1 MFGRLF
7 GRSKVQ
13 PVRAALPP
21 DTRIYAVGDI
31 HGRADLL
38 REAHDLIRA
47 DFDRA
52 PAKRKLVVYLG
63 DYVDRGLESRQVIDL
78 LLDEPLEDVEAVY
91 LKGNHEQ
98 FMLAFLEDVGVG
110 ANWLTNGGN
119 ATLYSY
125 GVGMGEATSAEER
138 MIAAQ
143 AALRAAL
150 PQRHLAFLRDLRLSH
165 REGDYIF
172 VHAGIKP
179 GRRIEEQSEDDLLWI
194 RDEFLQSDRDFGGI
208 VVHGHSI
215 TSTPEIRAN
224 RIGIDTGAFASGV
237 LTTLVLE
244 ESGRGF
250 LQTG

>member
-7 GRSKVQ
+7 GRNSAQ
-13 PVRAALPP
+13 AAPAALPP

-47 DFDRA
+47 DMARA
-52 PAKRKLVVYLG
+52 PVGRTVVIYLG

-78 LLDEPLEDVEAVY
+78 LLDEPLEGVERIH

-98 FMLAFLEDVGVG
+98 FMLLFLDDQGVG
-110 ANWLTNGGN
+110 GNWLSNGGN

-125 GVGMGEATSAEER
+125 GVGMGEASSMEER
-138 MIAAQ
+138 MTAAQ
-143 AALRAAL
+143 ATLREAV

-172 VHAGIKP
+172 VHAGVKP
-179 GRRIEEQSEDDLLWI
+179 GRLLEEQVEEDLLWI
-194 RDEFLQSDRDFGGI
+194 RDEFLHCDRDLGGI

-215 TSTPEIRAN
+215 AAEPEIRAN

-237 LTTLVLE
+237 LTVLVLE
-244 ESGRGF
+244 GTGRGF
-250 LQTG
+250 LQTE

>member
-7 GRSKVQ
+7 GRNKVTTA
-13 PVRAALPP
+13 PAALPP
-21 DTRIYAVGDI
+21 DTRVYAVGDI

-38 REAHDLIRA
+38 RETHDLIRA
-47 DFDRA
+47 DLDRS
-52 PAKRKLVVYLG
+52 PVGRKCVIYLG

-78 LLDEPLEDVEAVY
+78 LLDDPLAGVEAIH

-98 FMLAFLEDVGVG
+98 FMLAFLDDIGVG

-125 GVGMGEATSAEER
+125 GVGMGEAATAEER
-138 MIAAQ
+138 MTAAQ
-143 AALRAAL
+143 AALREAV
-150 PQRHLAFLRDLRLSH
+150 PPRHLTFLQDLRLSH
-165 REGDYIF
+165 REGDYVF
-172 VHAGIKP
+172 VHAGLKP
-179 GRRIEEQSEDDLLWI
+179 GRPLEEQEEEDLLWI
-194 RDEFLQSDRDFGGI
+194 RDEFLHSDRDFGAV

-215 TSTPEIRAN
+215 SSDPEIRDN

>member
-7 GRSKVQ
+7 GRNKV
-13 PVRAALPP
+13 PAAPAAVPP
-21 DTRIYAVGDI
+21 GTRVYAVGDI

-38 REAHDLIRA
+38 REAHELIQADL
-47 DFDRA
+47 DRA
-52 PAKRKLVVYLG
+52 PVGRKLVIYLG

-78 LLDEPLEDVEAVY
+78 LLDEPLAGVETVY

-98 FMLAFLEDVGVG
+98 FMLTFLDDIGVG
-110 ANWLTNGGN
+110 PNWLTNGGN

-125 GVGMGEATSAEER
+125 GVGMGEAATAEER

-143 AALRAAL
+143 AALRDAV
-150 PQRHLAFLRDLRLSH
+150 PPRHLAFLRDLQLIH
-165 REGDYIF
+165 REGDYVF
-172 VHAGIKP
+172 VHAGLKP
-179 GRRIEEQSEDDLLWI
+179 GRPLEDQVEDDLLWI
-194 RDEFLQSDRDFGGI
+194 RDEFLHSDRDFGGV

-215 TSTPEIRAN
+215 SPEPEIRAN